1 MTGMLKGALA
11 APPELAGAPTVSLHG
26 PVDDGMLSVWL
37 GALATARTGTGPLV
51 LELTTL
57 GGDAEVGRRM
67 AEDVRLF
74 RERTGRRALFLGR
87 TTIYSAG
94 VTIMSGFQRADRWL
108 SRDSVLMIHGRKLQK
123 TLDID
128 GPLRF
133 ERPRVEALMAE
144 IDEGLRIER
153 TGFEQLIEGSD
164 VTLEELEKQ
173 TIGDWYLTAQQAL
186 ERRLI
191 AGLV

>member
-1 MTGMLKGALA
+1 MTGMLKGALV
-11 APPELAGAPTVSLHG
+11 APVELSEPPTVSLHG

-37 GALATARTGTGPLV
+37 DALATARNGTGALV
-51 LELTTL
+51 LELSTT

-87 TTIYSAG
+87 TTVYSAG
-94 VTIMSGFQRADRWL
+94 VTIMAGFQRADRWL
-108 SRDSVLMIHGRKLQK
+108 SKDAALMIHGRKLEK
-123 TLDID
+123 TLNIE

-133 ERPRVEALMAE
+133 ERPRVEALLAE

-153 TGFEQLIEGSD
+153 AGFEQLIEGSD
-164 VTLEELEKQ
+164 VAMEELEKQ
-173 TIGDWYLTAQQAL
+173 TVGDWYLTSEQAL
-186 ERRLI
+186 QRRLL
-191 AGLV
+191 AGLI

>member
-1 MTGMLKGALA
+1 MLETALA
-11 APPELAGAPTVSLHG
+11 APPELADTPTVSLHG
-26 PVDDGMLSVWL
+26 AVDDGMLAVWL
-37 GALATARTGTGPLV
+37 DALARARNGAGPLV
-51 LELTTL
+51 VELSTT

-87 TTIYSAG
+87 TTVYSAG
-94 VTIMSGFQRADRWL
+94 VTIMAGFPRADRWL
-108 SRDSVLMIHGRKLQK
+108 SRDAVLMIHGRKLQK
-123 TLDID
+123 TLDLD

-153 TGFEQLIEGSD
+153 AGFEQLIAGSD

-173 TIGDWYLTAQQAL
+173 TIGDWYLTAQAAL
-186 ERRLI
+186 ERQLI
-191 AGLV
+191 AGLI

>member
-1 MTGMLKGALA
+1 MLKGALS
-11 APPELAGAPTVSLHG
+11 APSELAGMPTVSLHG
-26 PVDDGMLSVWL
+26 PVDDDMLAVWL
-37 GALATARTGTGPLV
+37 DALARVVGGSGPLV
-51 LELTTL
+51 VELATV

-87 TTIYSAG
+87 TTVYSAG
-94 VTIMSGFQRADRWL
+94 VTLMAGFHRADRWL
-108 SRDSVLMIHGRKLQK
+108 SRDAVLMIHGRKLQK
-123 TLDID
+123 TLELD

-153 TGFEQLIEGSD
+153 AGFEQLIEDSD
-164 VTLEELEKQ
+164 ITLDELEKQ
-173 TIGDWYLTAQQAL
+173 TIGDWYLTAGQAL

-191 AGLV
+191 AGLI

>member
-1 MTGMLKGALA
+1 MLKGALA
-11 APPELAGAPTVSLHG
+11 APPELAEQPTVSLHG
-26 PVDDGMLSVWL
+26 SVDDAMLAIWL
-37 GALATARTGTGPLV
+37 DAVATARNGTGPLV
-51 LELTTL
+51 LELSTT

-87 TTIYSAG
+87 TTVYSAG
-94 VTIMSGFQRADRWL
+94 VTIMSGFQRSDRWL
-108 SRDSVLMIHGRKLQK
+108 SRDTALMIHGRKLQK
-123 TLDID
+123 TLDVD

-133 ERPRVEALMAE
+133 ERPRVEALLAQ

-153 TGFEQLIEGSD
+153 SGFEQLIEGSD
-164 VTLEELEKQ
+164 VALEELERQ
-173 TIGDWYLTAQQAL
+173 TIGDWYLTGEQAL

-191 AGLV
+191 AGLI

>member
-37 GALATARTGTGPLV
+37 DALATARTGTGPLV

-74 RERTGRRALFLGR
+74 HERTGRRALFLGR

-153 TGFEQLIEGSD
+153 AGFEQLIEGSD

>member
-1 MTGMLKGALA
+1 MLKGALA

-37 GALATARTGTGPLV
+37 DALATARTGTGPLV

-74 RERTGRRALFLGR
+74 HERTGRRALFLGR

-153 TGFEQLIEGSD
+153 AGFEQLIEGSD

>member
-1 MTGMLKGALA
+1 MTELLKAPLA
-11 APPELAGAPTVSLHG
+11 VPPELAEPPTVSLHG
-26 PVDDGMLSVWL
+26 PVDDAMLAIWL
-37 GALATARTGTGPLV
+37 DALHSARSGSGPLV
-51 LELTTL
+51 LELGTL

-87 TTIYSAG
+87 TTVYSAG
-94 VTIMSGFQRADRWL
+94 AVIMAGFRRADRWL
-108 SRDSVLMIHGRKLQK
+108 SRDAGLMIHGRKLQK
-123 TLDID
+123 TLDLD

-153 TGFEQLIEGSD
+153 VGFEQLIEGSD
-164 VTLEELEKQ
+164 ISMDDLEQQ
-173 TIGDWYLTAQQAL
+173 TVGDWYLTARQAVD
-186 ERRLI
+186 RRLV
-191 AGLV
+191 AGLI

>member
-1 MTGMLKGALA
+1 MTEMLKGPLA
-11 APPELAGAPTVSLHG
+11 APPELAEQPTVSLHG
-26 PVDDGMLSVWL
+26 PVDDAMLAIWL
-37 GALATARTGTGPLV
+37 DALNTVRTGTGPLV
-51 LELTTL
+51 LELGTL

-87 TTIYSAG
+87 TTVYSAG
-94 VTIMSGFQRADRWL
+94 VTIMAGFHRADRWL
-108 SRDSVLMIHGRKLQK
+108 SKGAVLMIHGRKLQK
-123 TLDID
+123 TLDLD

-144 IDEGLRIER
+144 IDEGLRIQR
-153 TGFEQLIEGSD
+153 AGFEQLIEGSD
-164 VTLEELEKQ
+164 VTMDELEKQ
-173 TIGDWYLTAQQAL
+173 TVGDWYLTAEAAL

-191 AGLV
+191 AGLI

>member
-1 MTGMLKGALA
+1 MTGLLKGALA
-11 APPELAGAPTVSLHG
+11 APAELAERPTVSLHG
-26 PVDDGMLSVWL
+26 PVDDAMLAIWL
-37 GALATARTGTGPLV
+37 DALATARKGTGPLV
-51 LELTTL
+51 LELGTT
-57 GGDAEVGRRM
+57 GGDADVGRRM

-74 RERTGRRALFLGR
+74 RERTGRGALFLGR
-87 TTIYSAG
+87 TTVYSAG
-94 VTIMSGFQRADRWL
+94 VTIMSGFRRADRWL
-108 SRDSVLMIHGRKLQK
+108 SKDASLMIHGRKLQK

-133 ERPRVEALMAE
+133 ERPRVEALLAE

-153 TGFEQLIEGSD
+153 AGFEQLIEGSD

-173 TIGDWYLTAQQAL
+173 TIGDWYLTSRQAL

-191 AGLV
+191 AGLI